1 MGPMARASRACCSFE
16 ISSSFS
22 LMSSIVSIAA
32 ESRCFIAFVSVRCA
46 RRAAA
51 ASSIPASGG
60 GPGGGGGAP
69 GGGGGAPA
77 GTWTETRPPPPAA
90 FAFFASMSA
99 RIAFISSGTLSML
112 KVPSALSFAP
122 AVCLTSVGS
131 PMSYL
136 RGAGG
141 AARGEEEAAWRAVRR
156 PLGPR
161 RVLRRTCAPR
171 NE

>member
-1 MGPMARASRACCSFE
+1 
-16 ISSSFS
+16 
-22 LMSSIVSIAA
+22 MSSIVSIAA

-136 RGAGG
+136 RERE
-141 AARGEEEAAWRAVRR
+141 ARRGVRR
-156 PLGPR
+156 R
-161 RVLRRTCAPR
+161 RVAGVCGVRCGVRGASARSHQYCASF
-171 NE
+171 ET